1 MNLNGSRIPLLL
13 CLISAILCLVSA
25 IFLKGA
31 AAQSTNPT
39 TVPNKSLYAPYCY
52 VDTATDSYMEVKSHV
67 VKSPITLLPIIT
79 TLGGKRVKLSPITV
93 PPLATV
99 RVSLKSQ
106 LLKSH
111 VPSPTSP
118 GGKSRHWGDGSR
130 PNSLVGAIQLDV
142 ISPQTATAKDFNGWI
157 LVENFSE
164 RLGTMSM
171 FENPGGAIG
180 TVLEG
185 LWWTPYADAE
195 LYFALQNTTQT
206 KVTVEFAL
214 FDKSGQLAAK
224 SLTIPGFGA
233 RLINAREILGSQAL
247 PELGSATFMY
257 NTSKPGAIV
266 ARGRLLQEKIGFSA
280 SWKLQEIATLT
291 NVPAG
296 TKSELHAPAAYFGK
310 LNRLSHRGQAYLH
323 PHLLLKNVSKRR
335 ITTEATVYGKDAKG
349 KDTKLNIEPLI
360 LEPNFTVHIDLEQK
374 RQERKG
380 TLADGPAGVRLIY
393 DGTPTEVVAE
403 LLSVDETGHVVFYD
417 DVRSPFLYQATM
429 QSAISFNLENDSQ
442 SFLIVKNT
450 ADKPRKPRM
459 VLDYNEGRDHY
470 NVDAAEIPPQQNV
483 IVDIEHMRN
492 AKTPDINGHTLPSDV
507 KFGGSVIFS
516 EPGAFVISDPTL
528 AYGHTTTEGNDPV
541 DEDPF
546 FIFSCVRDTSP
557 SDRGGGDGGGTLNM
571 DLACDKAGMG
581 CLLQGSPTPLCAI
594 LRCRKSYCNDHPCT
608 RDERRK
614 AYDANEYYNITNCDL
629 FPCRQRPD

>member
-1 MNLNGSRIPLLL
+1 
-13 CLISAILCLVSA
+13 
-25 IFLKGA
+25 
-31 AAQSTNPT
+31 
-39 TVPNKSLYAPYCY
+39 
-52 VDTATDSYMEVKSHV
+52 
-67 VKSPITLLPIIT
+67 
-79 TLGGKRVKLSPITV
+79 
-93 PPLATV
+93 
-99 RVSLKSQ
+99 
-106 LLKSH
+106 
-111 VPSPTSP
+111 
-118 GGKSRHWGDGSR
+118 
-130 PNSLVGAIQLDV
+130 VGAIQLDV
-142 ISPQTATAKDFNGWI
+142 ISPEAATAKDFNGWI

-171 FENPGGAIG
+171 FENPGDAIG

-185 LWWTPYADAE
+185 LWWTPYADAQ

-206 KVTVEFAL
+206 AVTVEFAL

-233 RLINAREILGSQAL
+233 RLINAGEILGSQPL

-291 NVPAG
+291 NNAPAP
-296 TKSELHAPAAYFGK
+296 TKSELHAPAAYFGT
-310 LNRLSHRGQAYLH
+310 LSRLSHRGEAYLH

-335 ITTEATVYGKDAKG
+335 ITTVGTVYGKDAKG
-349 KDTKLNIEPLI
+349 KVAKLNIDPLI

-374 RQERKG
+374 RQKRKG
-380 TLADGPAGVRLIY
+380 PLADGPAGVRLIY

-429 QSAISFNLENDSQ
+429 QSAISFNLEGDSQ

-450 ADKPRKPRM
+450 TDKPRQPRII
-459 VLDYNEGRDHY
+459 LDYNEGRDHY

-483 IVDIEHMRN
+483 IVDIEHIRN
-492 AKTPDINGHTLPSDV
+492 AKIPDINGYTLPSDV

-516 EPGAFVISDPTL
+516 EPGAFVISDPTFV
-528 AYGHTTTEGNDPV
+528 YGHTTA
-541 DEDPF
+541 
-546 FIFSCVRDTSP
+546 
-557 SDRGGGDGGGTLNM
+557 GGMTL
-571 DLACDKAGMG
+571 
-581 CLLQGSPTPLCAI
+581 STTPRS
-594 LRCRKSYCNDHPCT
+594 LRPLVH
-608 RDERRK
+608 
-614 AYDANEYYNITNCDL
+614 A
-629 FPCRQRPD
+629 F

>member
-1 MNLNGSRIPLLL
+1 
-13 CLISAILCLVSA
+13 
-25 IFLKGA
+25 
-31 AAQSTNPT
+31 
-39 TVPNKSLYAPYCY
+39 
-52 VDTATDSYMEVKSHV
+52 
-67 VKSPITLLPIIT
+67 
-79 TLGGKRVKLSPITV
+79 
-93 PPLATV
+93 V

-185 LWWTPYADAE
+185 LWWTPY
-195 LYFALQNTTQT
+195 
-206 KVTVEFAL
+206 
-214 FDKSGQLAAK
+214 
-224 SLTIPGFGA
+224 
-233 RLINAREILGSQAL
+233 
-247 PELGSATFMY
+247 
-257 NTSKPGAIV
+257 
-266 ARGRLLQEKIGFSA
+266 
-280 SWKLQEIATLT
+280 
-291 NVPAG
+291 
-296 TKSELHAPAAYFGK
+296 
-310 LNRLSHRGQAYLH
+310 
-323 PHLLLKNVSKRR
+323 
-335 ITTEATVYGKDAKG
+335 
-349 KDTKLNIEPLI
+349 
-360 LEPNFTVHIDLEQK
+360 
-374 RQERKG
+374 
-380 TLADGPAGVRLIY
+380 
-393 DGTPTEVVAE
+393 
-403 LLSVDETGHVVFYD
+403 
-417 DVRSPFLYQATM
+417 ATM